1 MNYQDYDEY
10 MRNLIGYPNIRTSM
24 SPSMSHPM
32 FSYSNMDT
40 SSDDLERMYPE
51 VYRVVYPMVCY
62 M

>member
-10 MRNLIGYPNIRTSM
+10 MRNLIGYPNIRT
-24 SPSMSHPM
+24 SMSHPM

-51 VYRVVYPMVCY
+51 VYRFVYPMVCY
-62 M
+62 MW